1 MATRRFHIWWTIV
14 CLAALVVVM
23 VAAPV
28 AAQDNGKR
36 QEGEGKYAHWTS
48 EWWQWLFSLPVSE
61 NPAFDETGA
70 KAGTA
75 QPNPK
80 AFYLVGVF
88 NESNTASR
96 KITIPQNTP
105 LFGPVI
111 NFQNDNVYNA
121 EPLTVPQLRA
131 QAAAYVDTATYSLEL
146 DGVQRSDLVARI
158 KSPVFDYVLPAEDN
172 IYQYFGVNITG
183 RIKPAVSDGYWFYI
197 PPLAPGTH
205 TLRLTGSFPTYDPPF
220 SLAIEY
226 EITVQ

>member
-1 MATRRFHIWWTIV
+1 MRHTARDAKRALRQRLPLTAGPQHVPNAQWT
-14 CLAALVVVM
+14 A
-23 VAAPV
+23 
-28 AAQDNGKR
+28 D
-36 QEGEGKYAHWTS
+36 
-48 EWWQWLFSLPVSE
+48 WWQWLFSLPVSE

-70 KAGTA
+70 KAGNA

-131 QAAAYVDTATYSLEL
+131 AAA
-146 DGVQRSDLVARI
+146 
-158 KSPVFDYVLPAEDN
+158 P
-172 IYQYFGVNITG
+172 
-183 RIKPAVSDGYWFYI
+183 
-197 PPLAPGTH
+197 
-205 TLRLTGSFPTYDPPF
+205 
-220 SLAIEY
+220 
-226 EITVQ
+226 